1 MVISCVFSV
10 MPAILLMSNYNKFL
24 LIKVLVPIREIRGI
38 ILGNTMD
45 DQTQITYIGKVDY
58 RNKMTKFGI
67 KPRDRT
73 KHMYIIGKTGTGKS
87 TFLENMIV
95 QDIQNGH
102 GVAFIDPHGGS
113 ADKLL
118 DYIPDWRINDVIYFN
133 PSDMEY
139 PVAFNPLEDPGPEKR
154 HLVTDG
160 LMSVFKKIWPEAFSG
175 RMEYILNMTMM
186 ALMEYPD
193 STVLSINRM
202 LTDKDFRKRV
212 IAGVTDTAVRNAW
225 DELMKW
231 DDKRWSEA
239 IGALINKV
247 GQFSTNPVIRNI
259 IGQAKSTFDFRK
271 AMDERKIVIINLS
284 KGMIGEQNAPLLGA
298 MLITKI
304 YLSAMSR
311 AELPAHVIER
321 MPPFY
326 FYVDEFQNFANESFA
341 SILSEARKYKLC
353 LTVANQFIA
362 QMEETIRD
370 AVFGNMGT
378 TVAFRVGVLDA
389 EFMERVFAP
398 VFTQEDLQN
407 IAFGQYYLTLQIDNM
422 GSKPF
427 SAQGLPPIP
436 PLQTSMRNQVIDA
449 SRKNYASNREEV
461 EMRIKEFFGYTKKTI
476 HTETVTSEAGG
487 EILAH
492 VSPNKGDVR
501 MSGGTGIYI
510 KPVNPKQKEQKET
523 VAQKPE
529 SLQPITIPKSSA
541 KPVQS
546 TQMKQSSVVLTQTQE
561 KLEPVS
567 GYRKEEPR
575 VNSDSLNTLLSR
587 LDDAIVV
594 TGVKTDP
601 AQPATQSA
609 VSTEKKSDPDFKPLV
624 PNSLSYI
631 DESKKGIIQPKNT
644 VSESKNSMRVLTQN
658 GTNQKIPPP
667 TARPSAF
674 IIPEKNKLD
683 IKQEGSLG
691 SRTEI
696 NQITQNKVLQNKSS
710 QAPVRKLDR
719 AATNEQKSALQE
731 VLARAMAK
739 SAEKP
744 VETQQKVSTHQPQKQ
759 EIPLPEP
766 HWQESEVLSQH
777 HEEQQSIVVPE
788 PAFISTPLTPA
799 STPLPSTPLPSTP
812 APSSVSTST
821 PSRTVREVPEDILRR
836 VLE

>member
-1 MVISCVFSV
+1 
-10 MPAILLMSNYNKFL
+10 
-24 LIKVLVPIREIRGI
+24 
-38 ILGNTMD
+38 MD
-45 DQTQITYIGKVDY
+45 DQSQITYIGKVDH

-67 KPRDRT
+67 KPKDRT

-113 ADKLL
+113 AEKLL
-118 DYIPDWRINDVIYFN
+118 DYIPDWRVNDVIYFN

-202 LTDKDFRKRV
+202 LTDKDFRKKV
-212 IAGVTDTAVRNAW
+212 IASVTDSAVRNAW

-239 IGALINKV
+239 IGALVNKV

-259 IGQAKSTFDFRK
+259 IGQPHSTFDFRK
-271 AMDERKIVIINLS
+271 AMDERKIIIINLS
-284 KGMIGEQNAPLLGA
+284 KGQIGEQNAPLLGA

-311 AELPAHVIER
+311 AELPGHVIEK

-378 TVAFRVGVLDA
+378 VVAFRVGPLDA
-389 EFMERVFAP
+389 EFMEKVFAP

-407 IAFGQYYLTLQIDNM
+407 IMFGQYYLTLQIDNM

-436 PLQTSMRNQVIDA
+436 PLMTSMRQQVIEA
-449 SRKNYASNREEV
+449 SRSNFAVNREKV
-461 EMRIKEFFGYTKKTI
+461 EQSVKEFFGYGAPKTI
-476 HTETVTSEAGG
+476 HTEPVTAPPRPYTPPAS
-487 EILAH
+487 LSSQSPR
-492 VSPNKGDVR
+492 VSHAPAPARPPRPEYDR
-501 MSGGTGIYI
+501 QPIS
-510 KPVNPKQKEQKET
+510 KPIPEMKVFK
-523 VAQKPE
+523 KPE
-529 SLQPITIPKSSA
+529 VKITPA
-541 KPVQS
+541 KPVATSSSLNDLINQLDD
-546 TQMKQSSVVLTQTQE
+546 SVVVAAPVTEKTPEIKIKEPIIVQKPKEVVEYVKPVAPVQ
-561 KLEPVS
+561 KLE
-567 GYRKEEPR
+567 R
-575 VNSDSLNTLLSR
+575 V
-587 LDDAIVV
+587 A
-594 TGVKTDP
+594 
-601 AQPATQSA
+601 
-609 VSTEKKSDPDFKPLV
+609 STE
-624 PNSLSYI
+624 
-631 DESKKGIIQPKNT
+631 T
-644 VSESKNSMRVLTQN
+644 
-658 GTNQKIPPP
+658 
-667 TARPSAF
+667 
-674 IIPEKNKLD
+674 
-683 IKQEGSLG
+683 
-691 SRTEI
+691 
-696 NQITQNKVLQNKSS
+696 
-710 QAPVRKLDR
+710 
-719 AATNEQKSALQE
+719 KSALKDI
-731 VLARAMAK
+731 LAKAMADTPIK
-739 SAEKP
+739 SVPSVGPVPSKAPESVVAVTTAPVIPK
-744 VETQQKVSTHQPQKQ
+744 VETPVPVPYSQ
-759 EIPLPEP
+759 E
-766 HWQESEVLSQH
+766 
-777 HEEQQSIVVPE
+777 
-788 PAFISTPLTPA
+788 A
-799 STPLPSTPLPSTP
+799 SPKTT
-812 APSSVSTST
+812 
-821 PSRTVREVPEDILRR
+821 TVREVPEDILRR
-836 VLE
+836 VLD

>member
-1 MVISCVFSV
+1 
-10 MPAILLMSNYNKFL
+10 
-24 LIKVLVPIREIRGI
+24 
-38 ILGNTMD
+38 MD
-45 DQTQITYIGKVDY
+45 DLTQITYIGKVDY

-87 TFLENMIV
+87 TLLENMIV

-118 DYIPDWRINDVIYFN
+118 DYIPEWRINDVIYFN

-193 STVLSINRM
+193 STILSINRM

-212 IAGVTDTAVRNAW
+212 IASVTDTAVRNAW

-239 IGALINKV
+239 IGALVNKV

-259 IGQAKSTFDFRK
+259 IGQPKSTFDFRK

-311 AELPAHVIER
+311 AEMPAHVIER

-378 TVAFRVGVLDA
+378 TVSFRVGPLDA

-436 PLQTSMRNQVIDA
+436 PPQTSMKTRVIEA
-449 SRKNYASNREEV
+449 SRRNYASNREEV
-461 EMRIKEFFGYTKKTI
+461 EARVKEFFGYAKKTI
-476 HTETVTSEAGG
+476 HSQPVSNAEG

-492 VSPNKGDVR
+492 VTTNAQGVR
-501 MSGGTGIYI
+501 MSGGTGVYI
-510 KPVNPKQKEQKET
+510 KPASSPKPVAVQKSASIVTPATTPDLKQPTTQK
-523 VAQKPE
+523 Q
-529 SLQPITIPKSSA
+529 SFIIPKPPA
-541 KPVQS
+541 QQQAQQIPQVQQRAD
-546 TQMKQSSVVLTQTQE
+546 TPTEIHK
-561 KLEPVS
+561 KLEPIT
-567 GYRKEEPR
+567 GYRKSDNDRMSGAGAKTVNTKTVEEKPQ
-575 VNSDSLNTLLSR
+575 VSDSLSLLLNR
-587 LDDAIVV
+587 LDEVV
-594 TGVKTDP
+594 VDVKRPEVPSTLKP
-601 AQPATQSA
+601 TAQ
-609 VSTEKKSDPDFKPLV
+609 KSEFKPLAPKPLPQMKVDQRVAPQVSHDTQDKV
-624 PNSLSYI
+624 PKA
-631 DESKKGIIQPKNT
+631 ES
-644 VSESKNSMRVLTQN
+644 VSKQVQ
-658 GTNQKIPPP
+658 QV
-667 TARPSAF
+667 PS
-674 IIPEKNKLD
+674 PVKLD
-683 IKQEGSLG
+683 AVKP
-691 SRTEI
+691 
-696 NQITQNKVLQNKSS
+696 
-710 QAPVRKLDR
+710 APKKLDR
-719 AATNEQKSALQE
+719 AASTEQKSALQE
-731 VLARAMAK
+731 ALARAMAK
-739 SAEKP
+739 NTEKP
-744 VETQQKVSTHQPQKQ
+744 APAESIQKISEKPRIVQASDSDTQEEK
-759 EIPLPEP
+759 LP
-766 HWQESEVLSQH
+766 
-777 HEEQQSIVVPE
+777 
-788 PAFISTPLTPA
+788 PATA
-799 STPLPSTPLPSTP
+799 
-812 APSSVSTST
+812 
-821 PSRTVREVPEDILRR
+821 RTIREVPEDILRR